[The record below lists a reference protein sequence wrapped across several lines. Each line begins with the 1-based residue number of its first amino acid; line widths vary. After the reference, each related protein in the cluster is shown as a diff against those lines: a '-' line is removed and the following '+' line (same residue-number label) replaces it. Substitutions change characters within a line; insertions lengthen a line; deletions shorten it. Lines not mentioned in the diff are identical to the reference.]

1 MLSNPD
7 LKREYETKLTWL
19 FVSRNFK
26 GDATDREAERTHDR
40 FGVTCWPIL
49 VVFDPRTDE
58 VLAELPRTLA
68 ACRPILDRIL
78 ARKFTLPAGTATR
91 PSVDARVLELEEI
104 VLRKQTLEPAAQ
116 PQLAALLADPQADIV
131 LRIRALRA
139 LQTCAP
145 QLVVAHAKELLQ
157 IPNDPLRYAVLDLV
171 AAHPDPA
178 LAPVLGRIFADAGG
192 KVPSINPNVL
202 RIHAAKC
209 LGTSGDAATIGI
221 LAPIARTA
229 NPRNGLSPVLLKAL
243 ATLATR
249 LPDARGR
256 VVEVLLGSFPAAV
269 PQGADVAQS
278 RPALALAKAA
288 REALETASGRK
299 DLPPLPAQWHEQP
312 RDAFLV
318 QLRTAVLPR

>member
-7 LKREYETKLTWL
+7 LKREYEAKLTWL

-68 ACRPILDRIL
+68 QCRLILDRIL
-78 ARKFTLPAGTATR
+78 ARKFVPPEVPASQ
-91 PSVDARVLELEEI
+91 PSHDARVLELEEI
-104 VLRKQTLEPAAQ
+104 ALRKQVPGPTARKE
-116 PQLAALLADPQADIV
+116 LAALLADPQADIV
-131 LRIRALRA
+131 LRIRAIRA
-139 LQTCAP
+139 LQDSAP
-145 QLVVAHAKELLQ
+145 QLVVAHAQELLQ

-209 LGTSGDAATIGI
+209 LGTSGDAATIEI
-221 LAPIARTA
+221 LAPLARTA

-249 LPDARGR
+249 LPEARAR
-256 VVEVLLGSFPAAV
+256 VVEVLLGSFPAAL
-269 PQGADVAQS
+269 PHGADIAQS
-278 RPALALAKAA
+278 RPAMALAKAA

-299 DLPPLPAQWHEQP
+299 DLPPLPAQWQEQA

-318 QLRTAVLPR
+318 DLRTAVLPR